1 MIAMPQ
7 VRSKYT
13 ENGCIIVGN
22 TVAEFVAQMKA
33 KIVSKVNLVTV
44 SGVRANEEVVC
55 NRTV

>member
-1 MIAMPQ
+1 MPQ